1 MDRINNTGNKFGNIL
16 GMNNLKFKVRFF
28 NYSLIIK
35 SERLDNTYNNNNNKF
50 KSKIKLI
57 DFNKYKPM
65 NDLLKKMDIN
75 KSKKKGK

>member
-1 MDRINNTGNKFGNIL
+1 
-16 GMNNLKFKVRFF
+16 MNNLKFKVRFF